1 MIRRTA
7 CVVLLALTIVS
18 CRTAP
23 NQLDEDQA
31 PRTRYAGQAGES
43 PVGVIPEGTVRDAER
58 GKDVLFTV
66 EYPTRPGSYPLIL
79 FSHGFGATRQAYVG
93 LSSHW
98 SSQGYVV
105 IKPAH
110 SDSGK
115 VQAADAWRDQ
125 TPADWRNRVRDVT
138 AILDGLDRIE
148 ESYPELKGKI
158 DRNKIAVGGHSY
170 GAFTA
175 MLLGGAKTYP
185 GATSYADPRV
195 KAIVIMSPQGPSDTF
210 GLTSD
215 SFREMRIPTLFM
227 TGTLDRG
234 MAENETPEWRRQAY
248 ELAPAGD
255 KWLVVLEGA
264 RHLSFVGRIDPS
276 TDAMRP
282 SPEPMLGDPATDP
295 NDPLRP
301 RTGVPREPY
310 DPRRPGRESVA
321 GLRIRGMFADIKAIS
336 LAFFDAYLRNEA
348 EGRTA
353 LEGASGRGG
362 VELVKK

>member
-1 MIRRTA
+1 MIRRTV
-7 CVVLLALTIVS
+7 CVALLALAVVS

-58 GKDVLFTV
+58 GKDVVFTV
-66 EYPTRPGSYPLIL
+66 EYPTRPGSYPLIV

-98 SSQGYVV
+98 ASQGYVV

-115 VQAADAWRDQ
+115 VQAGAAADAWRDQ

-138 AILDGLDRIE
+138 AILDGLDKIE

-158 DRNKIAVGGHSY
+158 DRTKIGVGGHSY

-195 KAIVIMSPQGPSDTF
+195 KAIVVMSPQGPGDSF
-210 GLTSD
+210 GLTND
-215 SFREMRIPTLFM
+215 SFREIHIPTLFM

-234 MAENETPEWRRQAY
+234 LAENETPEWRRQAY

-255 KWLVVLEGA
+255 KWLVVIEGA

-276 TDAMRP
+276 TEAMREP
-282 SPEPMLGDPATDP
+282 LDPKFGDPTAAPEP
-295 NDPLRP
+295 
-301 RTGVPREPY
+301 RTGGVPREQY
-310 DPRRPGRESVA
+310 DPRRPGRESTA
-321 GLRIRGMFADIKAIS
+321 GLRVRGMFADIKAIS
-336 LAFFDAYLRNEA
+336 LAFFDTYLRNEA

-353 LEGASGRGG
+353 LEGAGGRGG

>member
-1 MIRRTA
+1 MIRRTV
-7 CVVLLALTIVS
+7 CVVLLAFTVVS

-23 NQLDEDQA
+23 NQLDEDQS
-31 PRTRYAGQAGES
+31 PRSRYAGQAGES
-43 PVGVIPEGTVRDAER
+43 PVGVIPEGIVRDAAR
-58 GKDVLFTV
+58 GKDVVFTV

-98 SSQGYVV
+98 ASQGYVV

-115 VQAADAWRDQ
+115 VQAGAAADAWRDQ
-125 TPADWRNRVRDVT
+125 APADWRNRVSDVT
-138 AILDGLDRIE
+138 AVIDGLDRIE

-158 DRNKIAVGGHSY
+158 DRAKIGVAGHSY

-185 GATSYADPRV
+185 GAVSYADPRV
-195 KAIVIMSPQGPSDTF
+195 KAVVVMSPQGPSETF
-210 GLTSD
+210 GLTND
-215 SFREMRIPTLFM
+215 SFGEMRGPALFM

-234 MAENETPEWRRQAY
+234 LADNETPEWRRQAF

-255 KWLVVLEGA
+255 KWLVVIEGA

-276 TDAMRP
+276 TEGMRP
-282 SPEPMLGDPATDP
+282 SLEPMLGDPA
-295 NDPLRP
+295 P
-301 RTGVPREPY
+301 RTGAPRQQY
-310 DPRRPGRESVA
+310 DPRQPTRESVT
-321 GLRIRGMFADIKAIS
+321 GLRIRAMFADIKAIS

-353 LEGASGRGG
+353 LEGAAGRGG

>member
-1 MIRRTA
+1 MIRRTLSI
-7 CVVLLALTIVS
+7 VLLALAVVS

-23 NQLDEDQA
+23 NQLDEDQG
-31 PRTRYAGQAGES
+31 PRSRYAGQAGES
-43 PVGVIPEGTVRDAER
+43 PVGVIPEGIVRDTQR
-58 GKDVLFTV
+58 DKDVVFTV
-66 EYPTRPGSYPLIL
+66 EYPTRPGPYPLIV

-93 LSSHW
+93 LSAHW
-98 SSQGYVV
+98 ASQGYVV

-115 VQAADAWRDQ
+115 VQAGAAADAWRDQ

-138 AILDGLDRIE
+138 AILDGLDKIE

-158 DRNKIAVGGHSY
+158 DRTKIAVAGHSY

-195 KAIVIMSPQGPSDTF
+195 KAIVVMSPQGPSESF
-210 GLTSD
+210 GLTND
-215 SFREMRIPTLFM
+215 SYRDIRIPALFM

-234 MAENETPEWRRQAY
+234 LAENETPEWRRQAF

-276 TDAMRP
+276 TDGMRP
-282 SPEPMLGDPATDP
+282 MTEPMLGDPT
-295 NDPLRP
+295 P
-301 RTGVPREPY
+301 RTNAPRERY
-310 DPRRPGRESVA
+310 DPRQPGRESVA
-321 GLRIRGMFADIKAIS
+321 GLRIRSTFNDIKAIS
-336 LAFFDAYLRNEA
+336 LAFLDTYLRTEA

-353 LEGASGRGG
+353 LEGAGGRGG